1 MKRDVQIKEPMTLL
15 GTSLGGA
22 VALDFA
28 LAHPEAVSNLVLV
41 NAQGFAD
48 GLGSMTL
55 MPQFVAKF
63 GVQVGALRRCR
74 QSKSSPHV
82 AIMSERRHDVN
93 SGRRNLDFGRRP

>member
-1 MKRDVQIKEPMTLL
+1 MSDEAWCADQAECIFEAGLMKRDVQIKEPMTLL

-63 GVQVGALRRCR
+63 GVQVCA
-74 QSKSSPHV
+74 P
-82 AIMSERRHDVN
+82 
-93 SGRRNLDFGRRP
+93 